1 MLDPDTFETASRK
14 REVGT
19 NWNTAPAVDSGR
31 GPRAVSGKPTPSRNI
46 LQTQNARRFAGIS
59 TESKESVGCRFW
71 VTAKE
76 RWPTGAGIQLYQ
88 TVEPVVPEITLDA
101 CSEKE
106 TTSREWNWAQRWLD
120 TDWARKKWGIRG
132 PKATQT
138 EMEDVSY
145 QVIDGTPG
153 LRFRWGKLSTA
164 INGHQCIVSSP
175 MASRTRCRLK
185 PGTWIDY
192 IINWGIGVCNYVCCV
207 SVPDWPQALLS

>member
-1 MLDPDTFETASRK
+1 MLDPDTFETASCK

-88 TVEPVVPEITLDA
+88 TVEPVVPDITLDA

-120 TDWARKKWGIRG
+120 TDWARKKLRYQR
-132 PKATQT
+132 PQ
-138 EMEDVSY
+138 SY
-145 QVIDGTPG
+145 PNRDGGRFLPSDWWYTRITIQMRKTLHSYKWTPM
-153 LRFRWGKLSTA
+153 
-164 INGHQCIVSSP
+164 H
-175 MASRTRCRLK
+175 RLK
-185 PGTWIDY
+185 SHGKP
-192 IINWGIGVCNYVCCV
+192 NEV
-207 SVPDWPQALLS
+207 